1 MENGRVD
8 VEDGV
13 GRRVR
18 VVSNDRIDGFA
29 ADVDTDVDSDADVD
43 FAAEDDGDTEVRSI
57 L

>member
-1 MENGRVD
+1 MENGRFD

-29 ADVDTDVDSDADVD
+29 ADVDSDADVD
-43 FAAEDDGDTEVRSI
+43 FAAEDGDPEVRPI